1 MLEVSVKLFKPKGGV
16 SSETTEIKPELAAS
30 PYAEEDSS
38 TLQCGMLVI
47 SFLRAFSCCAV
58 FVLHHPHSLL
68 LGGKHQ
74 QEATCQKL
82 VFPKK
87 KISVRL
93 CRDNF
98 YFRCRRAV
106 MLRAAT
112 QLAQKLFVFMTLS
125 EGSQPAVAFPRSDQS
140 DIFSGF
146 CRLTGNLNLLLTHAD
161 LFSLSSLPFT

>member
-1 MLEVSVKLFKPKGGV
+1 MLDVSVKLFKPKGGV

-87 KISVRL
+87 IRFLFGFAGTTFTFAAVERL
-93 CRDNF
+93 C
-98 YFRCRRAV
+98 CV
-106 MLRAAT
+106 LRPNWR
-112 QLAQKLFVFMTLS
+112 KNYS
-125 EGSQPAVAFPRSDQS
+125 CS
-140 DIFSGF
+140 
-146 CRLTGNLNLLLTHAD
+146 
-161 LFSLSSLPFT
+161 